1 MRTFYQKLHPV
12 ERSSKYQWPAD
23 KLTDKEMAIL
33 YQWRQKT
40 KTPINHLLRQAI
52 EQLDRIIKG
61 VDNETI
67 HTRDKKQVT
76 KAIR

>member
-12 ERSSKYQWPAD
+12 QRASKYQWPAD

-40 KTPINHLLRQAI
+40 KTPINQLLRQAI
-52 EQLDRIIKG
+52 EELNKII
-61 VDNETI
+61 
-67 HTRDKKQVT
+67 
-76 KAIR
+76 IRGR